1 MSAWVFAVPDRQ
13 RRFLV
18 LTVHLDDSG
27 EKKEPFVTLAG
38 FVGLAPEW
46 ARFEVEARA
55 LLDAHGIKYLHAV
68 DMHHR
73 RGQFELWSRT
83 RIRDLTTALFDILVD
98 RVEIATEFSVAK
110 ERFAER
116 KQSLGLKREGAAITF
131 CLKGMISRMYQRAG
145 FKQLLEETGAD
156 VSFVIEA
163 GNKHD
168 NAIMQAFNEMRP
180 HYPALRSLVFEDKK
194 KLIALQA
201 ADFMAYWTRRLRV
214 KDPEHPRFR
223 EEYEFFF
230 ANVDRMAVTDLFCA
244 TDFYSDHPEPE
255 PPS

>member
-1 MSAWVFAVPDRQ
+1 MTAWVFAVPDRH

-18 LTVHLDDSG
+18 LKVHLDDSG

-38 FVGLAPEW
+38 FVGIAPEW
-46 ARFEVEARA
+46 SRFEVEART
-55 LLDAHGIKYLHAV
+55 LFDAYGIRYLHTV

-73 RGQFELWSRT
+73 RGQFELWSRA
-83 RIRDLTTALFDILVD
+83 RIREFTSTFFDLLAS

-110 ERFAER
+110 GRFAER
-116 KQSLGLKREGAAITF
+116 KQALGLKKEGAAITF
-131 CLKGMISRMYQRAG
+131 CLKGMISRMYQRPG

-168 NAIMQAFNEMRP
+168 NALMQAFNEMRP
-180 HYPALRSLVFEDKK
+180 HYPALRSLVFEDKQ

-214 KDPEHPRFR
+214 KDPDHPRFKD
-223 EEYEFFF
+223 EYNFF
-230 ANVDRMAVTDLFCA
+230 AANVNKMPVTDLFCA
-244 TDFYSDHPEPE
+244 TDFYGGSEPG
-255 PPS
+255 PPA